1 MNPPIMSLDDLFEE
15 NFTNF
20 DELGASVCLWRDGK
34 MVASLGDGFWDRE
47 KTRKWTSKTR
57 VLIWS
62 ATKGLASTCLLHM
75 CAQEKIALSRRAAEF
90 WPEYAENGKGDT
102 TLLHILSHQS
112 GQPALR
118 NPEIPFLEHEQVAE
132 ALAGQEPFWKPG
144 SAHGYH
150 ARTYGFLVDELVR
163 RIAGINVGAYFR
175 EVFAAPL
182 GLDLWIGLP
191 PKLAD
196 DVAPIYSA
204 RRTRPPSDED
214 PFYTEL
220 AKQDSLT
227 FKAFTTPA
235 GLLVPSIMNRPE
247 VRTHVLPSFGGIGTA
262 ESLATFYYR
271 TFCEPTFFS
280 PERIA
285 AISETAASGIDAI
298 LRIPTAF
305 AAGFMKDPI
314 SGAGHKFRGL
324 FGPSPLAFG
333 QPGAG
338 GSLAFADPKNNVAFA
353 YVMNQMEPGLLP
365 NPKSLRLVRL
375 VYGEDF

>member
-1 MNPPIMSLDDLFEE
+1 MSLADLFQE
-15 NFTNF
+15 NFTKY
-20 DELGASVCLWRDGK
+20 DELGASVCIWRDGK
-34 MVASLGDGFWDRE
+34 IVASLGDGFWDRE
-47 KTRKWTSKTR
+47 ESRKWTTETR

-62 ATKGLASTCLLHM
+62 ATKGLASTCLLHL
-75 CAQEKIALSRRAAEF
+75 CDQQKIALSRRVAEF
-90 WPEYAENGKGDT
+90 WPEYGGNGKADT
-102 TLLHILSHQS
+102 TLLHVLSHQS

-118 NPEIPFLEHEQVAE
+118 NREISFLEREAVAE

-163 RIAGINVGAYFR
+163 RIAGINIGAYFR
-175 EVFAAPL
+175 NVFATPL

-191 PKLAD
+191 QELAD
-196 DVAPIYSA
+196 DVAPIYAA
-204 RRTRPPSDED
+204 RRTREASGED
-214 PFYTEL
+214 PFYSEL

-235 GLLVPSIMNRPE
+235 GLMVPSVMNRAE
-247 VRTHVLPSFGGIGTA
+247 IRTQVLPSFGGIGTA

-280 PERIA
+280 PERVA
-285 AISETAASGIDAI
+285 ELSETAATGIDAI

-305 AAGFMKDPI
+305 AAGFMKDPV
-314 SGAGHKFRGL
+314 SEAGQKLRSL
-324 FGPSPLAFG
+324 FGPSSFAFG

>member
-1 MNPPIMSLDDLFEE
+1 MSLADLFQE
-15 NFTNF
+15 NFTKY

-34 MVASLGDGFWDRE
+34 MVASLGGGFWDRE
-47 KTRKWTSKTR
+47 KSRNWTTKTR

-62 ATKGLASTCLLHM
+62 ATKGLASACLLHL
-75 CAQEKIALSRRAAEF
+75 CDREKISLNRRVAEF
-90 WPEYAENGKGDT
+90 WPEYGGNGKTET

-118 NPEIPFLEHEQVAE
+118 NPEIPFLEREPVVE

-150 ARTYGFLVDELVR
+150 ARTYGFLVDELLR

-175 EVFAAPL
+175 NIFGKPL

-191 PKLAD
+191 QELVD
-196 DVAPIYSA
+196 DVAPIYAA
-204 RRTRPPSDED
+204 RRTREPSEED
-214 PFYTEL
+214 VFYNEL

-235 GLLVPSIMNRPE
+235 GLMVPSIMNRPE
-247 VRTHVLPSFGGIGTA
+247 IRTHVLPSFGGIGTA

-280 PERIA
+280 VERIA
-285 AISETAASGIDAI
+285 ELSETVASGIDAI

-314 SGAGHKFRGL
+314 SGVGQKVRSL
-324 FGPSPLAFG
+324 FGPSSLAFG

>member
-1 MNPPIMSLDDLFEE
+1 MSLADLFQE
-15 NFTNF
+15 NFTKY
-20 DELGASVCLWRDGK
+20 DELGASVCIWRDGK
-34 MVASLGDGFWDRE
+34 IVASLGDGFWDRE
-47 KTRKWTSKTR
+47 KSRKWTTETR

-62 ATKGLASTCLLHM
+62 ATKGLASACLLHL
-75 CAQEKIALSRRAAEF
+75 CDQEKIALSRRVEEF
-90 WPEYAENGKGDT
+90 WPEYGGNGKADT
-102 TLLHILSHQS
+102 TLLHVLSHQS

-118 NPEIPFLEHEQVAE
+118 NREISFLEREAVAG

-163 RIAGINVGAYFR
+163 RIAGINIGAYFR
-175 EVFAAPL
+175 NVFATPL

-191 PKLAD
+191 QELAD
-196 DVAPIYSA
+196 DVAPIYAA
-204 RRTRPPSDED
+204 RRTREASGED
-214 PFYTEL
+214 PFYSEL

-235 GLLVPSIMNRPE
+235 GLMVPSVMNRAE
-247 VRTHVLPSFGGIGTA
+247 IRTQVLPSFGGIGTA

-285 AISETAASGIDAI
+285 EFSETAASGIDAI

-305 AAGFMKDPI
+305 AAGFMKDPV
-314 SGAGHKFRGL
+314 SDVGQKLRSL
-324 FGPSPLAFG
+324 FGPSSFAFG

>member
-1 MNPPIMSLDDLFEE
+1 MSLEDLFQE
-15 NFTNF
+15 NFTSY
-20 DELGASVCLWRDGK
+20 DELGASVCLWQDGK

-47 KTRKWTSKTR
+47 KTRKWTTKTR

-62 ATKGLASTCLLHM
+62 ATKGLASACLLHQ
-75 CAQEKIALSRRAAEF
+75 CEQEKIALSRRVAEF
-90 WPEYAENGKGDT
+90 WPEYAENGKEDT

-118 NPEIPFLEHEQVAE
+118 NSEIPFLEHEQVVE

-150 ARTYGFLVDELVR
+150 ARTYGFLVDQLVR

-191 PKLAD
+191 PELAD

-204 RRTRPPSDED
+204 RQTRRPSDED

-220 AKQDSLT
+220 ANQDSLT

-235 GLLVPSIMNRPE
+235 GLMVPSIMNRPE
-247 VRTHVLPSFGGIGTA
+247 IRTQVLPSFGGIGTA

-338 GSLAFADPKNNVAFA
+338 GSLSFADPKNNVAFA
-353 YVMNQMEPGLLP
+353 YVMNQMDPGLLP

>member
-1 MNPPIMSLDDLFEE
+1 MSLEDLFQE
-15 NFTNF
+15 NFTSF
-20 DELGASVCLWRDGK
+20 DELGASVCLWQDGK
-34 MVASLGDGFWDRE
+34 MVASLGNGFWDRE
-47 KTRKWTSKTR
+47 KTRKWTTKTR

-62 ATKGLASTCLLHM
+62 ATKGLASACLLHQ
-75 CAQEKIALSRRAAEF
+75 CEQQKIALSRRVAEF
-90 WPEYAENGKGDT
+90 WPEYAKNGKADT

-118 NPEIPFLEHEQVAE
+118 NPEIPFLAREQVVE
-132 ALAGQEPFWKPG
+132 ALAEQEPFWKPG

-175 EVFAAPL
+175 EVFAVPL

-191 PKLAD
+191 PELAD

-214 PFYTEL
+214 PFYTEI

-227 FKAFTTPA
+227 FKAFNTPA
-235 GLLVPSIMNRPE
+235 GLMVPSVMNRPE
-247 VRTHVLPSFGGIGTA
+247 IRTQVLPSFGGIGTA

-271 TFCEPTFFS
+271 TFCEPAFFS

-285 AISETAASGIDAI
+285 AISETAASGIDAV

-305 AAGFMKDPI
+305 AAGFMKDLI
-314 SGAGHKFRGL
+314 SGAGHTSRGL
-324 FGPSPLAFG
+324 FGPSPSAFG

-365 NPKSLRLVRL
+365 NAKSLRLVRF

>member
-1 MNPPIMSLDDLFEE
+1 MSLNDLFQE
-15 NFTNF
+15 NFTDY
-20 DELGASVCLWRDGK
+20 DELGASVCLWQDGK

-47 KTRKWTSKTR
+47 KTQKWTIKTP

-62 ATKGLASTCLLHM
+62 ATKGLASACLLHQ
-75 CAQEKIALSRRAAEF
+75 CEQEKIALSRRVTDF
-90 WPEYAENGKGDT
+90 WPEYAENGKADT

-118 NPEIPFLEHEQVAE
+118 NSQIPFLEREQVVE
-132 ALAGQEPFWKPG
+132 ALARQEPFWKPG

-163 RIAGINVGAYFR
+163 RIAGTDVGAYFR
-175 EVFAAPL
+175 EIFAVPL

-191 PKLAD
+191 PELAD
-196 DVAPIYSA
+196 GVAPIHSP

-220 AKQDSLT
+220 ANQDSLT

-235 GLLVPSIMNRPE
+235 GLMVPSVMNRPE
-247 VRTHVLPSFGGIGTA
+247 IRTQVLPSFGGIGTA

-271 TFCEPTFFS
+271 TFCENTFFS
-280 PERIA
+280 LERIA

-305 AAGFMKDPI
+305 AAGFMKDPV
-314 SGAGHKFRGL
+314 SGGGHKFRGL

-338 GSLAFADPKNNVAFA
+338 GSLAFADPKNKVAFA

-365 NPKSLRLVRL
+365 NPKSLRLIRL

>member
-1 MNPPIMSLDDLFEE
+1 M
-15 NFTNF
+15 
-20 DELGASVCLWRDGK
+20 
-34 MVASLGDGFWDRE
+34 
-47 KTRKWTSKTR
+47 
-57 VLIWS
+57 
-62 ATKGLASTCLLHM
+62 
-75 CAQEKIALSRRAAEF
+75 LSRRVAEF
-90 WPEYAENGKGDT
+90 WPEYATNEKADT

-118 NPEIPFLEHEQVAE
+118 NPEIPFVEHEQVIE

-144 SAHGYH
+144 TAHGYH
-150 ARTYGFLVDELVR
+150 ARTYGFLVNELVR
-163 RIAGINVGAYFR
+163 RIAGINVGAYFQD
-175 EVFAAPL
+175 VFATPL

-191 PKLAD
+191 EKLVD

-204 RRTRPPSDED
+204 RRTRAPSEEES
-214 PFYTEL
+214 FYTEL

-235 GLLVPSIMNRPE
+235 GLMVPSIMNRSE
-247 VRTHVLPSFGGIGTA
+247 IRTRVLPSFGGIGTA
-262 ESLATFYYR
+262 EALATFYYH

-280 PERIA
+280 PDRIA
-285 AISETAASGIDAI
+285 AISETAASGTDTI

-305 AAGFMKDPI
+305 AAGFMKDPL
-314 SGAGHKFRGL
+314 SDTGHKLRSI

-365 NPKSLRLVRL
+365 NPKSLRLVRS

>member
-1 MNPPIMSLDDLFEE
+1 MSLNDLFEE
-15 NFTNF
+15 NFTSD
-20 DELGASVCLWRDGK
+20 DELGASVCIWQDGK
-34 MVASLGDGFWDRE
+34 IVASLGGGFWDRE
-47 KTRKWTSKTR
+47 KNRKWTTNTP

-62 ATKGLASTCLLHM
+62 ATKGLASACLLHL
-75 CAQEKIALSRRAAEF
+75 CEQEKIVLSRPVAEF
-90 WPEYAENGKGDT
+90 WPEYAENGKADT
-102 TLLHILSHQS
+102 TLLHILVHQS

-118 NPEIPFLEHEQVAE
+118 NPEIRFLEHEQVVE
-132 ALAGQEPFWKPG
+132 ALASQEPFWRPG

-175 EVFAAPL
+175 DVFAGPL

-191 PKLAD
+191 PELVD

-204 RRTRPPSDED
+204 RRTRIPSDEES
-214 PFYTEL
+214 FYSEL

-235 GLLVPSIMNRPE
+235 GLMVPSIMNRPE
-247 VRTHVLPSFGGIGTA
+247 IRTQVLPSFGGIGTA

-285 AISETAASGIDAI
+285 AISETVASGTDAI

-305 AAGFMKDPI
+305 AAGFMKDPL
-314 SGAGHKFRGL
+314 SDAGQKLRSI

>member
-1 MNPPIMSLDDLFEE
+1 MQLVDLFEE
-15 NFTNF
+15 NFSKY
-20 DELGASVCLWRDGK
+20 DELGASVCLWRDGEI
-34 MVASLGDGFWDRE
+34 VASLGDGFWDRK
-47 KTRKWTSKTR
+47 KTRKWTTKTR

-62 ATKGLASTCLLHM
+62 ATKGLASACLVHL
-75 CAQEKIALSRRAAEF
+75 CDREKIMLNRRVAEF
-90 WPEYAENGKGDT
+90 WPEYAQNGKADT
-102 TLLHILSHQS
+102 TLLHVLSHQS

-118 NPEIPFLEHEQVAE
+118 NPEVPFLDHELVVE
-132 ALAGQEPFWKPG
+132 ALANQEPFWKPG

-150 ARTYGFLVDELVR
+150 ARTHGFLVDELVR
-163 RIAGINVGAYFR
+163 RISGIDVGAYFR
-175 EVFAAPL
+175 DIFAAPL

-191 PKLAD
+191 EELVN
-196 DVAPIYSA
+196 DVAPIYAA
-204 RRTRPPSDED
+204 RRARVAAGEAI
-214 PFYTEL
+214 FYGEL

-235 GLLVPSIMNRPE
+235 GLMVPSIMNRPE
-247 VRTHVLPSFGGIGTA
+247 IRTRVLPSLGGIGTA

-271 TFCEPTFFS
+271 TFCETTFFS

-285 AISETAASGIDAI
+285 DLSETVASGTDSI
-298 LRIPTAF
+298 LHIPTAF

-314 SGAGHKFRGL
+314 SDAGQKIRSL
-324 FGPSPLAFG
+324 FGPSPSAFG

-338 GSLAFADPKNNVAFA
+338 GSLAFADPKNNLAFA
-353 YVMNQMEPGLLP
+353 YVMNQMEPGLFP

>member
-1 MNPPIMSLDDLFEE
+1 MSLTDLFQE
-15 NFTNF
+15 NFTKY

-34 MVASLGDGFWDRE
+34 MVASLGDGFWDRKKSRE
-47 KTRKWTSKTR
+47 WTTKTR

-62 ATKGLASTCLLHM
+62 ATKGLASACLLHL
-75 CAQEKIALSRRAAEF
+75 CDREKISLNRPVAEF
-90 WPEYAENGKGDT
+90 WPEYGGNGKAGT

-118 NPEIPFLEHEQVAE
+118 NPEIPFLEREPVVE

-144 SAHGYH
+144 STHGYH

-175 EVFAAPL
+175 NIFAMPL

-191 PKLAD
+191 QELAD
-196 DVAPIYSA
+196 DVAPIYAA
-204 RRTRPPSDED
+204 RRTREPSEGDA
-214 PFYTEL
+214 FYNEL

-235 GLLVPSIMNRPE
+235 GLMVPSIMNRPE
-247 VRTHVLPSFGGIGTA
+247 IRTQVLPSFGGIGTA

-280 PERIA
+280 AERIA
-285 AISETAASGIDAI
+285 ELSETVASGIDAI

-314 SGAGHKFRGL
+314 SDAGQKFRSL
-324 FGPSPLAFG
+324 FGPSSLAFG

-375 VYGEDF
+375 AYGEDF

>member
-1 MNPPIMSLDDLFEE
+1 
-15 NFTNF
+15 
-20 DELGASVCLWRDGK
+20 V
-34 MVASLGDGFWDRE
+34 
-47 KTRKWTSKTR
+47 
-57 VLIWS
+57 
-62 ATKGLASTCLLHM
+62 
-75 CAQEKIALSRRAAEF
+75 AEF
-90 WPEYAENGKGDT
+90 WPEYGGNGKADT

-118 NPEIPFLEHEQVAE
+118 NREISFLEREAVAE
-132 ALAGQEPFWKPG
+132 SLAGQEPFWRPG

-163 RIAGINVGAYFR
+163 RIAGINIGAYFR
-175 EVFAAPL
+175 KVFATPL

-191 PKLAD
+191 QELAN
-196 DVAPIYSA
+196 DVAPIYAA
-204 RRTRPPSDED
+204 RRTREASGED
-214 PFYTEL
+214 PFYSEL

-235 GLLVPSIMNRPE
+235 GLMVPSVMNRAE
-247 VRTHVLPSFGGIGTA
+247 IRTQVLPSFGGIGTA

-285 AISETAASGIDAI
+285 ELSETAASGIDAI
-298 LRIPTAF
+298 LRVPTAF
-305 AAGFMKDPI
+305 AAGFMKDPV
-314 SGAGHKFRGL
+314 SDAGQKLRSL
-324 FGPSPLAFG
+324 FGPSSLAFG

-375 VYGEDF
+375 VYGQDF